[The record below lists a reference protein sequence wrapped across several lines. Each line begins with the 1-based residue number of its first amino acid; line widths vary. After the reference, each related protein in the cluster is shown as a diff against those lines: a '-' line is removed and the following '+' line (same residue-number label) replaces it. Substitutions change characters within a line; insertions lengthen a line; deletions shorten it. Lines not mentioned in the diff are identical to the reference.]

1 MSAIEYRASPV
12 LLDAPAPGRRLQGVC
27 LRYGDTA
34 RIGDV
39 TERFAPGALVAGDN
53 LLLNLEHD
61 ELRALTERGA
71 LTVQDTGDAVTMEA
85 RILDAP
91 IGDRALEA
99 VKSGRMAGLS
109 IEFRA
114 ERETV
119 QDGVRIVER
128 ALLTGIGLVAHP
140 AYSTSVEAR
149 NRATDARWRYYR

>member
-1 MSAIEYRASPV
+1 MTSCERSPSA
-12 LLDAPAPGRRLQGVC
+12 
-27 LRYGDTA
+27 
-34 RIGDV
+34 
-39 TERFAPGALVAGDN
+39 
-53 LLLNLEHD
+53 
-61 ELRALTERGA
+61 GA

-119 QDGVRIVER
+119 QGRSPDCGASAAHRHRIGRAPGIQHERRGQKSRHRR
-128 ALLTGIGLVAHP
+128 ALEVLPVKLWP
-140 AYSTSVEAR
+140 
-149 NRATDARWRYYR
+149 WRQKPETTLI